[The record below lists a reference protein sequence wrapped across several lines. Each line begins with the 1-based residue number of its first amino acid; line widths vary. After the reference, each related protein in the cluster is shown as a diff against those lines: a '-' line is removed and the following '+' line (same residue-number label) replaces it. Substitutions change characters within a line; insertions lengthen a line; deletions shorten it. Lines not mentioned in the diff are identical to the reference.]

1 MSLLSAVIWNYSINY
16 SLKIAITT
24 SSIEEQKERKN
35 LWFRR
40 STFWPHLYYPLLA
53 CMIQAEM
60 LLPYASIS
68 PSLWIHRIWWIWK
81 AQRRYKFLESDI
93 GYPILGFSSK
103 LLESESS
110 LNLILLITD
119 YLSVLVPAPGQ
130 KGNLLQVISFALVI
144 TVLVTAT

>member
-1 MSLLSAVIWNYSINY
+1 MLLKHLVLRN
-16 SLKIAITT
+16 KK
-24 SSIEEQKERKN
+24 KEKTCK
-35 LWFRR
+35 WFRR
-40 STFWPHLYYPLLA
+40 STFWPHLYYQLLT

-60 LLPYASIS
+60 LLPYASVS
-68 PSLWIHRIWWIWK
+68 SSLWIHWIWWIWK
-81 AQRRYKFLESDI
+81 AQQGYKFLESGI

-119 YLSVLVPAPGQ
+119 YLSVLAPAPGQ